1 MSKEKVDN
9 KNSKRKKNIDNNKK
23 DTSDAKKNSTKKTIT
38 KDKVETKTKAN
49 DKKGKAIKAKK
60 DVKKVDAVL
69 EEKLDE
75 ELFYDEDLEDFYYD
89 DVEDVEKTVIV
100 KKEKDKKEEKNSN
113 KKKDKERV
121 NIANIKKVEKM
132 AKKNNK
138 VKKNNTT
145 DKVSEIGYF
154 LDNNRNVILAFFI
167 GVIITVIIAFIIWP
181 ERIATL
187 KNGEQPVVK
196 VAGKTYTA
204 DNLYKRMKDHYSV
217 SQLLDEIDNDI
228 LTKKYPETDEMKKE
242 VKSTAENYINM
253 YKQYYNYTE
262 EQFLSANGFSSHDA
276 YLDYLMLDN
285 RRKKYEEEYVEKNL
299 TDKEIEKYY
308 NDNVYG
314 DIKCEHVLV
323 EVASEDSSTTSSSK
337 SNKLKDEDAKKLA
350 QEIIDKINDGT
361 SWKDIQKE
369 YKDKVTYENLGY
381 QSWDSDLEASFKD
394 SLKKMDNK
402 SYSTEPVKTSYGYHV
417 IYRESQKKTPT
428 LKQTKKKIIEKL
440 VDEKIKNDS
449 NLLYKALIS
458 LRKDK
463 KINFSDTDMKA
474 KYDAYIK
481 QYNK

>member
-242 VKSTAENYINM
+242 V
-253 YKQYYNYTE
+253 
-262 EQFLSANGFSSHDA
+262 F
-276 YLDYLMLDN
+276 
-285 RRKKYEEEYVEKNL
+285 
-299 TDKEIEKYY
+299 
-308 NDNVYG
+308 
-314 DIKCEHVLV
+314 
-323 EVASEDSSTTSSSK
+323 
-337 SNKLKDEDAKKLA
+337 
-350 QEIIDKINDGT
+350 
-361 SWKDIQKE
+361 
-369 YKDKVTYENLGY
+369 
-381 QSWDSDLEASFKD
+381 
-394 SLKKMDNK
+394 
-402 SYSTEPVKTSYGYHV
+402 
-417 IYRESQKKTPT
+417 
-428 LKQTKKKIIEKL
+428 
-440 VDEKIKNDS
+440 
-449 NLLYKALIS
+449 
-458 LRKDK
+458 
-463 KINFSDTDMKA
+463 
-474 KYDAYIK
+474 
-481 QYNK
+481 